1 MRAER
6 IIALFLLREGIMLS
20 YILYVLRLFLQYPRR
35 YQTFIAM
42 RIYKATDLLVLFQLC
57 LLSLAA
63 SAANILLPFNSNLTS
78 VSNWTLPQPLEY
90 VHPLGTEVSRTD
102 ATLNSVLPSDPFSFR
117 VPQSSQIIT
126 FSRYSRTLKREDV
139 LACLLEAALEVIEEV
154 NLGHDGPIDTEEI
167 QAGSG
172 HSLLILYPDPR
183 LTWRTWG
190 TTISGIKN
198 FLTDYEFVDCDFDIE
213 LLGYRAKFGSGHLV
227 YH

>member
-1 MRAER
+1 
-6 IIALFLLREGIMLS
+6 
-20 YILYVLRLFLQYPRR
+20 
-35 YQTFIAM
+35 M

-78 VSNWTLPQPLEY
+78 VSNWTLPQPL
-90 VHPLGTEVSRTD
+90 D
-102 ATLNSVLPSDPFSFR
+102 VLPSDPFSFR